1 MEPNYDLLNKLAAGS
16 SGSAIAA
23 WLARATGLD
32 LFFHFLGGSFAAWF
46 VGNPIAEHFGLVK
59 LETLIGF
66 AVGFLAIFIMIK
78 LRDLIMALKLEHVM
92 DLLKSLVPW
101 SQKGK

>member
-23 WLARATGLD
+23 WLARATGWD
-32 LFFHFLGGSFAAWF
+32 LFFHFIGGSAAAWF
-46 VGNPIAEHFGLVK
+46 VGNPIAHHFGLVK

-66 AVGFLAIFIMIK
+66 AVGFLAIFLMIK
-78 LRDLIMALKLEHVM
+78 ARDLIMGLKLEHVM
-92 DLLKSLVPW
+92 ELLKSLVPW
-101 SQKGK
+101 SHKGK